1 MKNTEKQSRSL
12 KETKT
17 QKIEKSRAA
26 DLSSE
31 KGNLQPA
38 SGDMPEKTFTL
49 KHIILLMAV
58 ILLSWFAYECVKNW
72 QIMKAGFEA
81 GFGN

>member
-1 MKNTEKQSRSL
+1 MKRTEKQARSL

-17 QKIEKSRAA
+17 QKNEKGGAA

-49 KHIILLMAV
+49 KHIILLIAV
-58 ILLSWFAYECVKNW
+58 ILLSWFAYECIKNW
-72 QIMKAGFEA
+72 QIMKTGFEA
-81 GFGN
+81 GFDN